1 MVASINWGKAP
12 QLACWD
18 KPAFCAVGRTLSW
31 LWPLPLVI
39 TAQVISSTRIL
50 AALAMF
56 PGKTNSRKTTG
67 TYSQVASD
75 FKGTCTRA
83 DELVYALILTVE

>member
-39 TAQVISSTRIL
+39 TTQVISSTRIL

-67 TYSQVASD
+67 TCS
-75 FKGTCTRA
+75 KGLPVISRA
-83 DELVYALILTVE
+83 PVLWLMSWSALLF